1 MDDDD
6 IATKERSSFA
16 EAFDDDADDLKPQGD
31 AKSKAQSLS
40 ASLKSLYAS
49 AWDEANDD
57 SNAFVQPP
65 KSYGAAL
72 ARARKTKAPV
82 FEWQGRRYG
91 TWAEDDQGE
100 INAPIDTT
108 VPMFSLGGGMG
119 ATAPDSGRDDGQ
131 TA

>member
-1 MDDDD
+1 MDDND

-16 EAFDDDADDLKPQGD
+16 EAFDDDADELKPQV

-40 ASLKSLYAS
+40 KALKSLYAS

-57 SNAFVQPP
+57 SDAFVQPP

-72 ARARKTKAPV
+72 ARARKAKAPV

-108 VPMFSLGGGMG
+108 VPVFTLGGGMG
-119 ATAPDSGRDDGQ
+119 AA
-131 TA
+131 A